1 MLCSQP
7 IPCQTCSS
15 CAASAARSAPRAIA
29 IAPRNYNNQWFTRSR
44 QQRIK
49 AYQTETRLQVPAMHA
64 MSDEAALAT
73 FNELRRLQRTKVTAR
88 PMPTRCQ
95 ELRKPNS
102 TPFRLLDLPAEM
114 RVRIWEDALQEP
126 FVLRLRSFATP
137 ALARTSR
144 QLRQECLPI
153 WFATNTF
160 VAEVKSTLLGISVC
174 ASHGP
179 KAEYIAERDTRF
191 HRLGSLDLSPIVNSL
206 LATCPPRAI
215 RLKNIDF
222 CMLGAGSHQVW
233 QTSGRYAVLSVRDG
247 RPVRVT
253 THVGGGT
260 SPEFTKHVL
269 HVFKQGKAF
278 LEHLVADSEFEGLY
292 MLQIKEVAAA
302 FRTEPLP
309 LPVPAPAPVL
319 PPTLPTLGSLAP
331 VAPSTKSQARNLA
344 RGADESRMS
353 GKLSAKAR
361 VMDDV
366 HDEFDL
372 PQAETYFS

>member
-1 MLCSQP
+1 
-7 IPCQTCSS
+7 
-15 CAASAARSAPRAIA
+15 
-29 IAPRNYNNQWFTRSR
+29 
-44 QQRIK
+44 
-49 AYQTETRLQVPAMHA
+49 
-64 MSDEAALAT
+64 
-73 FNELRRLQRTKVTAR
+73 
-88 PMPTRCQ
+88 MPTRCQ

-233 QTSGRYAVLSVRDG
+233 QTSGRYAVLSVSQVDDRVSMVPSAVRSLTAACAQVRDG

-353 GKLSAKAR
+353 GQLSAKAR